1 MAVSVA
7 APTPEARS
15 PTAPNAF
22 PTPKPVSPDIIPSLR
37 SPVTAVV
44 ARPEPTALASAEFA
58 PRAASP
64 PPKVVPVPSAVPI
77 AAKADPPNMLPNKG
91 AKNGKNASGCPVIGL
106 VVREPVGDK
115 DANP

>member
-1 MAVSVA
+1 MSVA
-7 APTPEARS
+7 APTPEATS

-44 ARPEPTALASAEFA
+44 ARPEPTALASAAFA
-58 PRAASP
+58 PRAVSP
-64 PPKVVPVPSAVPI
+64 DPKAVPPSK
-77 AAKADPPNMLPNKG
+77 AEPPRAVKADPPNMLPNKG